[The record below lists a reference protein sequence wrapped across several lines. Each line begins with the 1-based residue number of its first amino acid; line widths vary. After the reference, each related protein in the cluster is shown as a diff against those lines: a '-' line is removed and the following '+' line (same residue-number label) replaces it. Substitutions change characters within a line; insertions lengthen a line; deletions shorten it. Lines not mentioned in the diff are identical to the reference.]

1 MKFRAS
7 VAFSPLRGLLIII
20 ILALA
25 FLIPGPVLA
34 QDTQP
39 VSVTDVRVDI
49 WPEYDK
55 PSVLVIYNVTLASTV
70 TFPVTLSLRIPAAAG
85 KPFAV
90 AWESPDNTL
99 YDIQYDLQTQGEWN
113 TITFSTPSPNVRLEY
128 YDPSLQKDGTKRDFT
143 FRWPG
148 DYTVDNLSLQIQQPV
163 NATGMTFTPDAGS
176 GRIAEDGLTYYTLVA
191 GKVPAGTTFELAM
204 SYTKADDLL
213 TSPNQFQ
220 PAQANQ
226 PVNNSTAGRV
236 TLGQMLPWILG
247 SLGLLLIAG
256 GLFWYWRSGMVRKPS
271 SASRPR
277 HASSRAGSTR
287 PSPAPRAPAA
297 AAITADEE
305 SSFCQHCGKKAGP
318 GDVFCR
324 ACGTRLK

>member
-39 VSVTDVRVDI
+39 VSVTNVRVDI

-148 DYTVDNLSLQIQQPV
+148 DYTVDNLIAANS
-163 NATGMTFTPDAGS
+163 AAGQCH
-176 GRIAEDGLTYYTLVA
+176 R
-191 GKVPAGTTFELAM
+191 
-204 SYTKADDLL
+204 DDLHPRRWQRPDRRRWSHL
-213 TSPNQFQ
+213 LHP
-220 PAQANQ
+220 
-226 PVNNSTAGRV
+226 GRRE
-236 TLGQMLPWILG
+236 G
-247 SLGLLLIAG
+247 
-256 GLFWYWRSGMVRKPS
+256 
-271 SASRPR
+271 PR
-277 HASSRAGSTR
+277 GHHIRAGHVVHQGR
-287 PSPAPRAPAA
+287 
-297 AAITADEE
+297 
-305 SSFCQHCGKKAGP
+305 
-318 GDVFCR
+318 
-324 ACGTRLK
+324 